1 MTRFAKLAVAA
12 AAATFVLIAVGGLVR
27 ATDSGLGCPD
37 WPLCFGDW
45 IPPADLH
52 AWIEHSHRLIAATFV
67 GPLIGAV
74 GLITVFSHRRRD
86 RPLLGAAV
94 VAGVLVIVQSLLGAA
109 VVLQGL
115 AAELVTAHL
124 AMALTVFAAAI
135 FIAER
140 AARGPMPAIDLRPGL
155 TRLVA
160 VTAAAIFVQMLLGS
174 WVTGHAAGLVFT
186 DFPLMD
192 GSILPAIAN
201 SREAIHLA
209 HRALSIVVAGLVI
222 WTAISVRATT
232 IDPLARRLAVWMVVL
247 IAVQIALGGLNVV
260 SRLSALFVVPHL
272 AVGAALWG
280 ASVWLLLTGRR
291 LRPAELRERA
301 TGDERDPAPIDTVR
315 AYIAL
320 TKPRIIELL
329 LVTTVPTMVL
339 AQRGI
344 PSLWLM
350 TAVVVGGTL
359 AAGGANAINMYV
371 DRDIDDVMRRT
382 RHRPLP
388 RHAVDPRAAL
398 WFGIGLTVVAFAF
411 LAITVN
417 LLSALLALS
426 ATAFYVF
433 VYTLW
438 LKRSTPQNIVIG
450 GAAGC
455 VPVLVAWAA
464 VTGEVGLPALVL
476 FAVVFYWT
484 PPHFWALALRYR
496 GDYAAANVPMLPVVR
511 GEAETAR
518 QIVLY
523 TILLIAVSLL
533 LLPAAGMGWIYL
545 VSAVVLGALFL
556 VQALR
561 LRADAGSGRAAIG
574 LFRYSITLPDAALRR
589 GRRGRAH
596 PSAPGLSVA
605 CRSAAIRASSRAVR
619 RSSCRI
625 HITTTSII
633 PARKARSPT
642 THMMTPPSAWSSSG
656 VRPHERSFVR

>member
-12 AAATFVLIAVGGLVR
+12 AVATFVLIAVGGLVR

-45 IPPADLH
+45 LPPADLH
-52 AWIEHSHRLIAATFV
+52 AWIEHSHRLTAAVFV
-67 GPLIGAV
+67 GPLVGAV
-74 GLITVFSHRRRD
+74 GLITVFSRRRRD
-86 RPLLGAAV
+86 RPLLVAAV
-94 VAGVLVIVQSLLGAA
+94 TAGVLVIVQSLLGAA

-124 AMALTVFAAAI
+124 AMALTVFAAVI

-140 AARGPMPAIDLRPGL
+140 ATHGPMPAAHVRPGL
-155 TRLVA
+155 TRLLGI
-160 VTAAAIFVQMLLGS
+160 TAFAIFAQMLLGS
-174 WVTGHAAGLVFT
+174 WVTGRGAGLAYA
-186 DFPLMD
+186 DFPLMN
-192 GSILPAIAN
+192 GSVLPAVVGDGQAV
-201 SREAIHLA
+201 HLA
-209 HRALSIVVAGLVI
+209 HRLMSLVLAGLVV
-222 WTAISVRATT
+222 WSALVVRRSTDLRLPRT
-232 IDPLARRLAVWMVVL
+232 LAAWMVVL
-247 IAVQIALGGLNVV
+247 VVVQIALGGLNVV

-272 AVGAALWG
+272 AIGAALWG
-280 ASVWLLLTGRR
+280 TSVWIWLSSRR
-291 LRPAELRERA
+291 LRTSEVAAQRA
-301 TGDERDPAPIDTVR
+301 RQPGPMNTVR
-315 AYIAL
+315 AYISL

-339 AQRGI
+339 AERGI

-371 DRDIDDVMRRT
+371 DRDIDDLMHRT

-388 RHAVDPRAAL
+388 QHAVHPAAAL
-398 WFGIGLTVVAFAF
+398 WFGIGLSVAAFVF
-411 LAITVN
+411 LALTVN
-417 LLSALLALS
+417 LLSALLAMS

-433 VYTLW
+433 VYTMW
-438 LKRSTPQNIVIG
+438 LKRTTPRNIVIG

-476 FAVVFYWT
+476 FGVVFYWT

-523 TILLIAVSLL
+523 TIVLIAVSLL
-533 LLPAAGMGWIYL
+533 LLPAAGMGWVYL
-545 VSAVVLGALFL
+545 VAAVVLGGLFL
-556 VQALR
+556 LQALR
-561 LRADAGSGRAAIG
+561 LRADAADGRAAIT
-574 LFRYSITLPDAALRR
+574 LFRYSITYLTLLFVAVAADAL
-589 GRRGRAH
+589 
-596 PSAPGLSVA
+596 
-605 CRSAAIRASSRAVR
+605 VR
-619 RSSCRI
+619 FPI
-625 HITTTSII
+625 
-633 PARKARSPT
+633 
-642 THMMTPPSAWSSSG
+642 
-656 VRPHERSFVR
+656 V

>member
-12 AAATFVLIAVGGLVR
+12 AVATFVLISVGGLVR

-52 AWIEHSHRLIAATFV
+52 AWIEHTHRLIAAVFV
-67 GPLIGAV
+67 GPMVGVI

-115 AAELVTAHL
+115 AAELVSAHL
-124 AMALTVFAAAI
+124 GMALIVFAAVI

-140 AARGPMPAIDLRPGL
+140 ATRGPMPAVDVRPGL
-155 TRLVA
+155 TRLA
-160 VTAAAIFVQMLLGS
+160 VVVSLAIFAQMILGS
-174 WVTGHAAGLVFT
+174 WVTGHHAGLAYA
-186 DFPLMD
+186 DFPLMN
-192 GSILPAIAN
+192 GALLPAIVGSEQA
-201 SREAIHLA
+201 AHFA
-209 HRALSIVVAGLVI
+209 HRLMSIVLVALVV
-222 WTAISVRATT
+222 WLLVAVRRSSSAEL
-232 IDPLARRLAVWMVVL
+232 PRRLAHGMAVL
-247 IAVQIALGGLNVV
+247 IVVQIVLGGLNVW

-272 AVGAALWG
+272 AVGAALFG
-280 ASVWLLLTGRR
+280 LSVWFVLAARR
-291 LRPAELRERA
+291 LRVAELRVPERV
-301 TGDERDPAPIDTVR
+301 TSGEPGTTDTVR
-315 AYIAL
+315 AYVAL

-339 AQRGI
+339 AHGGI

-350 TAVVVGGTL
+350 AAVVIGGTL

-388 RHAVDPRAAL
+388 RHAVAPRGAL
-398 WFGIGLTVVAFAF
+398 VFGVALTVVAFAW
-411 LAITVN
+411 LTVTVN
-417 LLSALLALS
+417 LLSAVLALS

-433 VYTLW
+433 VYTMW
-438 LKRSTPQNIVIG
+438 LKRTTPQNIVIG

-464 VTGEVGLPALVL
+464 VTGEIGLPALVL
-476 FAVVFYWT
+476 FAIVFYWT

-511 GEAETAR
+511 GEVETAR
-518 QIVLY
+518 QITLY
-523 TILLIAVSLL
+523 TIALVAVSLL
-533 LLPAAGMGWIYL
+533 LFPAAGMGAIYL
-545 VSAVVLGALFL
+545 VAALALGGMFVLGA
-556 VQALR
+556 VR
-561 LRADAGSGRAAIG
+561 LQRARGQGREAIS
-574 LFRYSITLPDAALRR
+574 LFRYSVSYLTLLFGAIAADA
-589 GRRGRAH
+589 
-596 PSAPGLSVA
+596 V
-605 CRSAAIRASSRAVR
+605 IR
-619 RSSCRI
+619 
-625 HITTTSII
+625 I
-633 PARKARSPT
+633 PL
-642 THMMTPPSAWSSSG
+642 G
-656 VRPHERSFVR
+656 